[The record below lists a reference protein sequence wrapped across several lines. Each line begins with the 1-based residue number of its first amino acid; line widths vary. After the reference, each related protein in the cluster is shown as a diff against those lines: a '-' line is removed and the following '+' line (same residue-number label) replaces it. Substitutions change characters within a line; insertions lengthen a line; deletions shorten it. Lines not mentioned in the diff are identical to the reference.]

1 MTLFSKKNITILLA
15 ILVCA
20 ICLVIT
26 FVPSFSAT
34 FDSLVDGAVE
44 AGENVGGGAYKVI
57 NVFAPAALLII
68 LIIILFSHDSK
79 KVSYFVGAGIV
90 IAVAWIA
97 SMAIHSGWIG
107 DFLKSIGEKYF
118 NVSKGL

>member
-34 FDSLVDGAVE
+34 FDTLVDKTVE
-44 AGENVGGGAYKVI
+44 AGEDVSGGLYKVI
-57 NVFAPAALLII
+57 NVVAPICLLII
-68 LIIILFSHDSK
+68 LMIILGSHDSRK
-79 KVSYFVGAGIV
+79 IGYLVGAGV
-90 IAVAWIA
+90 IILIAWVA
-97 SMAIHSGWIG
+97 SMAVHSGWIG
-107 DFLKSIGEKYF
+107 DFIKHIGETYF
-118 NVSKGL
+118 NGSKGT

>member
-34 FDSLVDGAVE
+34 FDTLVDKTVE
-44 AGENVGGGAYKVI
+44 AGEDVSGGLYKVI
-57 NVFAPAALLII
+57 NVVAPICLLII
-68 LIIILFSHDSK
+68 LMIILASHDSRK
-79 KVSYFVGAGIV
+79 IGYLVGAGV
-90 IAVAWIA
+90 IILIAWVA
-97 SMAIHSGWIG
+97 SMAVHSGWIG
-107 DFLKSIGEKYF
+107 DFIKHIGETYF
-118 NVSKGL
+118 NGSKGS